1 MVDYITL
8 MAKKSKSDW
17 MLQKWA
23 DANGYLDDPEPSV
36 NVKTEEEGIGGWTFD
51 CPKCGGTGM
60 KGDALCE
67 RCDGTGEVYESGK
80 HYEDEGRWDKSS
92 AITRDIS
99 CPLCNEIQKSLYSS
113 DTPQPDLEREY
124 GEHLSKQHGLK
135 PEAVG
140 QTEPCELCGDPNGH
154 WIPGGIFLCDA
165 CDKATKPEEDYPEDK
180 VKINYTQEL
189 NPPSSK
195 KPPVETDEWTPEMQ
209 AFLDSLGKEEAG
221 KDYAGTCPRCDS
233 DNTKKTKSQA
243 GGTIGLCNDCGETW
257 KLKEAP
263 QPDQK
268 GGEIPLGKAG
278 DVSKVSKPLQPER
291 SLTRESPKGET
302 SSCPECNCPECGLPP
317 EYCQCKKPTKDEIFG
332 LGKPKEKYPFQ
343 HECPYGCGWKYTSE
357 TTPQE
362 FQTHLKQTHP
372 EDFQKI
378 QPQKQPKQPT
388 QPAVAPTTTPA
399 PTQPPNDWIRNGPDV
414 EHLGLAEAKE
424 PDPSNPDKELNP
436 DPELPPPVD
445 ATTPDSDIHDTNDKS
460 GDDSQI
466 HMKPQTYSADGVELP
481 DKIEIPERLFN
492 DLMMMIEYSTTND
505 NEAGGFL
512 IIAEHGNLG
521 VVGEQFGKDREIV
534 LEPNEQLHEGEQLIG
549 TVHMHPVTPT
559 ASTGDVTGYLND
571 ENEKVMVVVGADK
584 SINFFFKIPGM
595 TNEGDYGDEIS
606 DNFEQEDMG
615 MMAEGFGFIWYRGEE
630 SDRTELH
637 LMDNI
642 IEDLEFDVLDES
654 WPVEDVVKAL
664 GIKGRP
670 DIPEEYS
677 TKKTPLRLQVPF
689 SYCTEYKTLKG

>member
-1 MVDYITL
+1 MDYITL
-8 MAKKSKSDW
+8 MARKSMTKSDW
-17 MLQKWA
+17 MLEKWA

-36 NVKTEEEGIGGWTFD
+36 DVKAEEGDENPTR
-51 CPKCGGTGM
+51 CPECHADLT
-60 KGDALCE
+60 DLFPE
-67 RCDGTGEVYESGK
+67 EVDWHLSG
-80 HYEDEGRWDKSS
+80 HSGYRDTHPSPDSLREDEGRWDKPSS
-92 AITRDIS
+92 VVRDIS
-99 CPLCNEIQKSLYSS
+99 CPLCTEMQKSLYST

-124 GEHLSKQHGLK
+124 KMHLSKQHGLK
-135 PEAVG
+135 PEEADIWEG
-140 QTEPCELCGDPNGH
+140 DECSCGCEHGIKDDRELCTELECECGH
-154 WIPGGIFLCDA
+154 DSNWTA
-165 CDKATKPEEDYPEDK
+165 KKPEAEEEVNMDSFDGLYNLRGLKGQGYEATCNICGQPFSMSAEETNKFQYPLIEIKTQISNHFSEAHPDK
-180 VKINYTQEL
+180 K
-189 NPPSSK
+189 NPIG
-195 KPPVETDEWTPEMQ
+195 
-209 AFLDSLGKEEAG
+209 AFFEEEEAG

-268 GGEIPLGKAG
+268 GGQIPLGKAG
-278 DVSKVSKPLQPER
+278 KPGEVSKVSKPLKQPLQPQTSPPTEP
-291 SLTRESPKGET
+291 PKGEA
-302 SSCPECNCPECGLPP
+302 SSCPECNCPECGMP
-317 EYCQCKKPTKDEIFG
+317 EGMCEHTKPTK
-332 LGKPKEKYPFQ
+332 Q
-343 HECPYGCGWKYTSE
+343 
-357 TTPQE
+357 
-362 FQTHLKQTHP
+362 
-372 EDFQKI
+372 
-378 QPQKQPKQPT
+378 
-388 QPAVAPTTTPA
+388 
-399 PTQPPNDWIRNGPDV
+399 
-414 EHLGLAEAKE
+414 E

-436 DPELPPPVD
+436 NPEIPPPVD
-445 ATTPDSDIHDTNDKS
+445 TTAPDSDNRDASDKPA
-460 GDDSQI
+460 DDSKI

-512 IIAEHGNLG
+512 IVAEHGNLG

-571 ENEKVMVVVGADK
+571 ENEQVMVVVGADK

-606 DNFEQEDMG
+606 NNFEQSDMG

-677 TKKTPLRLQVPF
+677 TKKVPLRLQIPF
-689 SYCTEYKTLKG
+689 HLQCNEKRLKG